1 MSTLHRNDRS
11 PSAGVSESSSPDFT
25 SHTPRS
31 SSKQQVR
38 HRASVACASCRERRI
53 RCVVPEGESGCTQC
67 KKTGAECIIRNDD
80 ERRRPISKAY
90 MSSLS
95 SRITLLEKMLRE
107 RGVAP
112 PPAVHPPKTR
122 QEAKEMQEH
131 EKHDVRFCEDFETPG
146 PNQANS
152 SMVADYPSPPKFSAE
167 EVQTDPIDDNKQ
179 TLKAPSYDS
188 TLFPEFA
195 SPWKGDVRQFLG
207 VKSRFSVMSGRL
219 QYFGFTASSHVHAQ
233 NTSQPSPPGTI
244 DHASRVER
252 VINILGPSTHDHLMS
267 CFWGHYN
274 PAVQVVDREIFELG
288 RKSQNPRHYSVFL
301 HITMLAAGYRFS
313 ERNRE
318 DLKRLM
324 LGSWESTFHRESKS
338 MLDAEL
344 ERPGGIPSIQALL
357 ILADLE
363 FAAGRD
369 ATGWLYS
376 GMANRLAIDIGLHV
390 NVPVSDS
397 EVLRAEEPLRRRVM
411 TACVLFDRYWALLLG
426 RSPSI
431 RNRDIGIELGLK
443 PRKGPAKSTASPT
456 TPFDMVTSQSPE
468 ISLHQHLLE
477 LMSIAAKILE
487 MQNQH
492 EYTELL
498 FANNKAGEEAYQRLF
513 ALDRKL
519 QAWYRRLPDF
529 LAWNPANVQ
538 AAPVGFFMLH
548 QQFHTCMILL
558 HRPWAIYGDEDGSNS
573 TRSYGQSGG
582 SLPGISHHH
591 RVAVARRMCTQ
602 HAIRVARIFWHHRLR
617 FDSRRLPIFA
627 IQQAGT
633 SAIALMAALA
643 NRTAELDQQSN
654 LRYLQ
659 VLSAAIYDMCY
670 IYQPAA
676 RMYRLLKSMLVDI
689 RNEVVTGVSY
699 PHAQSKTSP
708 EVTVSAPPP
717 FLQYTHQR
725 SYSTPNVG
733 LNFGAPD
740 WATRGSISSS
750 GGDTHGCPQFSGR
763 QQPENDLF
771 EEHGHPPP
779 KRQRCNGPSR
789 RASDLGGSL
798 PPSFFNTGGFGGTSS
813 YPTPPLTSPR
823 DSGDVQAKG
832 DNMPIPDTYN
842 DNSALFDFVFLE
854 ATALDTVME
863 EPSEEQQQG
872 VEESNQEDAET
883 DSVSRAA
890 STPTVSSHSH
900 KEGSDTAEETADILL
915 ASGTDANRT
924 ATEDSS
930 DSGRP
935 KNDPGKAS
943 SEATQD
949 SKVSVSV
956 PAPFTAS
963 AQEEDSDSNII
974 EEWLAEP
981 LPPIAVTSNASK
993 TINPAALTSIPN
1005 TTMAPMP
1012 TPTTTSHHHLAR
1024 FQQITHPHQREQ
1036 QSPNAPPYKRDARVT
1051 KQDHPDLFPKFDKSA
1066 IIDALVS
1073 AAGINFDLSLCR
1085 EVDVE
1090 DDGNYD
1096 HEHDDVDVVNEH
1108 DFVRE
1113 YQGGAAGGGKDGC
1126 AKGGGE
1132 GPSGGSA
1139 AYGVGLSD
1147 LLGSMGGGGHRG
1159 NKRRIKEVEG
1169 SYGAGLGCGYAT
1181 ATSAAKLARNVELD
1195 YLRF

>member
-1 MSTLHRNDRS
+1 
-11 PSAGVSESSSPDFT
+11 
-25 SHTPRS
+25 
-31 SSKQQVR
+31 
-38 HRASVACASCRERRI
+38 
-53 RCVVPEGESGCTQC
+53 
-67 KKTGAECIIRNDD
+67 
-80 ERRRPISKAY
+80 

-95 SRITLLEKMLRE
+95 NRIALLEKMLRE

-167 EVQTDPIDDNKQ
+167 E
-179 TLKAPSYDS
+179 S
-188 TLFPEFA
+188 
-195 SPWKGDVRQFLG
+195 
-207 VKSRFSVMSGRL
+207 
-219 QYFGFTASSHVHAQ
+219 
-233 NTSQPSPPGTI
+233 SPPHGREI
-244 DHASRVER
+244 
-252 VINILGPSTHDHLMS
+252 

-301 HITMLAAGYRFS
+301 HITMLAAGYRFA

-318 DLKRLM
+318 DVKRLM

-397 EVLRAEEPLRRRVM
+397 EALRAEEPLRRRVM

-443 PRKGPAKSTASPT
+443 PRKGPAMPTASPT
-456 TPFDMVTSQSPE
+456 APFDMVTSQSPE

-529 LAWNPANVQ
+529 LAWNPTNVQ
-538 AAPVGFFMLH
+538 AAPAGFFMLH

-591 RVAVARRMCTQ
+591 RVAIARRMCTQ

-617 FDSRRLPIFA
+617 FDGRRLPIFA

-708 EVTVSAPPP
+708 EVTASAPSP

-740 WATRGSISSS
+740 WATRGSIPSS
-750 GGDTHGCPQFSGR
+750 GGDTHGYLQFSGR

-779 KRQRCNGPSR
+779 KRQRCNDPSR
-789 RASDLGGSL
+789 RASDLGGYLTPSL
-798 PPSFFNTGGFGGTSS
+798 FNTGGFGGTSS

-823 DSGDVQAKG
+823 DSGDVQAKD
-832 DNMPIPDTYN
+832 DNMPIPDTYT
-842 DNSALFDFVFLE
+842 DNNALFDFVFLE

-872 VEESNQEDAET
+872 TEESNQEDAET

-890 STPTVSSHSH
+890 STPTVSSRSH
-900 KEGSDTAEETADILL
+900 KDGSDTAEETADILL

-924 ATEDSS
+924 AIEDSS
-930 DSGRP
+930 DSGGP

-949 SKVSVSV
+949 SKVSISA

-963 AQEEDSDSNII
+963 AQGEDSDSNII

-981 LPPIAVTSNASK
+981 SPPIAVTSNASK
-993 TINPAALTSIPN
+993 TINPAALTSMTN

-1012 TPTTTSHHHLAR
+1012 TLTTTSHHHLAR
-1024 FQQITHPHQREQ
+1024 FQQITHAHHRAQ
-1036 QSPNAPPYKRDARVT
+1036 QSTNVAPYKRDARVT

-1096 HEHDDVDVVNEH
+1096 HEHEDVDVVNEH

-1113 YQGGAAGGGKDGC
+1113 NQGGAAGGGKDGC

-1139 AYGVGLSD
+1139 AYGVSLSD